1 MIDLKNLFRKQNNDE
16 ISGGGLLI
24 VSPAP
29 HVKSHDTTRT
39 IMLDVIIAL
48 LFPLIWAI
56 YVFGFRSLT
65 VTLVSIISCVIFEIL
80 FKLAVRRSQTVL
92 DLSAVV
98 TGMLLAFN
106 LPATVSLWVPVI
118 GAFFAIVIVKQL
130 FGGIGMNIM
139 NPALAARVFLFSW
152 PEQMT
157 TYPKPFANLPVFD
170 ISVRD
175 YINQNITASATSNAV
190 ASATSVTSDIIAS
203 ATPLSSLKNGIM
215 PEDVSLL
222 DLLIGNH
229 SGVIGEIATLL
240 LIAGGIY
247 LIIRK
252 IITWHIPVAFIGTV
266 AIVTFFFNPE
276 MTADSLQFMTAEL
289 LSGGLFLG
297 AIFMATDYTTSPVTD
312 RGRLIYGAGCGLIT
326 VLIRYFSGYMGG
338 VSFAILIMNCLV
350 WYIDKYTKPV
360 KYGHVKTE
368 TEKVKKGG
376 DS

>member
-1 MIDLKNLFRKQNNDE
+1 MIKLTNLFRKQKNDNV
-16 ISGGGLLI
+16 SDGGLLI

-29 HVKSHDTTRT
+29 HIKSHETTRT
-39 IMLDVIIAL
+39 IMLEVIIAL

-80 FKLAVRRSQTVL
+80 FKLAVRRPQTVL

-98 TGMLLAFN
+98 TGILLAFN
-106 LPATVSLWVPVI
+106 LPATVSLWVPVV
-118 GAFFAIVIVKQL
+118 GSFFAIVIVKQL

-152 PEQMT
+152 PDQMT
-157 TYPKPFANLPVFD
+157 TYPKPFADLPVFALS
-170 ISVRD
+170 IRD
-175 YINQNITASATSNAV
+175 SITQVTTATASATSNAV
-190 ASATSVTSDIIAS
+190 ASAASASSDIIAS
-203 ATPLSSLKNGIM
+203 ATPLSSLKNGFM
-215 PEDVSLL
+215 PEEVSLL

-252 IITWHIPVAFIGTV
+252 IISWHIPVAFIGTV
-266 AIVTFFFNPE
+266 AVVTFFFNPE
-276 MTADSLQFMTAEL
+276 MTVDSLQFMTAEL

-297 AIFMATDYTTSPVTD
+297 AIFMATDYTTSPVTKK
-312 RGRLIYGAGCGLIT
+312 GRLIYGVGCGLIT

-360 KYGHVKTE
+360 KYGHVKP
-368 TEKVKKGG
+368 EKIKKGG

>member
-1 MIDLKNLFRKQNNDE
+1 MIKLTNLFRTQKNEE
-16 ISGGGLLI
+16 ISDDGLLV
-24 VSPAP
+24 VSPSP
-29 HVKSHDTTRT
+29 HIKSHETTRS

-48 LFPLIWAI
+48 IFPLIWAI
-56 YVFGFRSLT
+56 YIFGFRSLT
-65 VTLVSIISCVIFEIL
+65 VTLVSVMSCVIFEIL
-80 FKLAVRRSQTVL
+80 FKLAVKRQQTVL
-92 DLSAVV
+92 DFSAVV

-106 LPATVSLWVPVI
+106 LPATVSLWIPVV

-157 TYPKPFANLPVFD
+157 TYPKPFVNLPVFAMTVEGSKPG
-170 ISVRD
+170 I
-175 YINQNITASATSNAV
+175 IASASTAP
-190 ASATSVTSDIIAS
+190 DIIAS
-203 ATPLSSLKNGIM
+203 ATPLSSLKNGVM
-215 PEDVSLL
+215 PQDVSLL

-240 LIAGGIY
+240 LIAGGVY

-252 IITWHIPVAFIGTV
+252 IISWHIPVAFIGTV
-266 AIVTFFFNPE
+266 AVVTFFFNPE
-276 MTADSLQFMTAEL
+276 MTVDSLQFMTAEL

-297 AIFMATDYTTSPVTD
+297 AIFMATDYTTSPVTKI
-312 RGRLIYGAGCGLIT
+312 GRLIYGVGCGLIT

-360 KYGHVKTE
+360 KYGHVKPE
-368 TEKVKKGG
+368 KTEKGG
-376 DS
+376 GS